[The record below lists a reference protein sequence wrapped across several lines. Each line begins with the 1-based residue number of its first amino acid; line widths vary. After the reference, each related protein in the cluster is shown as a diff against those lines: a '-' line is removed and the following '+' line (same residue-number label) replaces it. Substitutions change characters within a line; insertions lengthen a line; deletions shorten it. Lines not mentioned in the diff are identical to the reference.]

1 MVKWSPSCGALGPN
15 PHQPKENA
23 MRKAT
28 DAFLGDRE
36 WWRLVDEATH
46 YSLTDVAHECSDE
59 TARAL
64 QYLALLCGTLTRD
77 AGWSED
83 AVAALAGALNDPSV
97 HTMSM
102 ITDQIARL
110 MHAGYQRRR
119 E

>member
-1 MVKWSPSCGALGPN
+1 
-15 PHQPKENA
+15 
-23 MRKAT
+23 MREAT
-28 DAFLGDRE
+28 DALLGDRQ

-46 YSLTDVAHECSDE
+46 YTLTDVAHECSDE

-83 AVAALAGALNDPSV
+83 ALAALVDALNDPSV
-97 HTMSM
+97 HTLPM
-102 ITDQIARL
+102 ITDQVARL
-110 MHAGYQRRR
+110 MRAGYQRRC